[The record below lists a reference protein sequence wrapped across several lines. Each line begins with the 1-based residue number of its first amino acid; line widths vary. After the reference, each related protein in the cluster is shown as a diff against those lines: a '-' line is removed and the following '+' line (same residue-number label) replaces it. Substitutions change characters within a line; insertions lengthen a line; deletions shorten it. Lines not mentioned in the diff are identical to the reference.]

1 MTCVSEGTLRAY
13 RDGELEPTDRLEVGN
28 HLEKCPDCRKRSEDL
43 ASIADRVHEHL
54 LALGTPT
61 DGLHVDSRVA
71 LVRFKAQHE
80 GNKEEGTSMIAQ
92 LFGRRWRPVWV
103 AGIAIAFVAV
113 CLTFPSARSLA
124 QRVLETLRVEK
135 FQPVSVDTASIEGN
149 ETLRQMIEKMVS
161 DKIVVTIDEKE
172 QPVSTVATAGQLA
185 GFEVQLLGERTDAPQ
200 LTVEGHRAF
209 NMTVD
214 RARLQ
219 DIFNQAGRPDLIVPP
234 LVDGGMVAVQIP
246 RAVMVQYGNCPS
258 RNNSAGG
265 QQPEPAQ
272 FRNCVMLLQGPSA
285 IVSVP
290 SDLNIEQLAEIGL
303 QLAGMSPSQA
313 KAFCQTINWKS
324 TLVLPLPRYVQSYD
338 VVDIAG
344 AQGTLINNPGG
355 RGPSYLLMWARNG
368 MVYSLVG
375 FGNSAEAVPLASSL
389 H

>member
-13 RDGELEPTDRLEVGN
+13 CDGELDPAERLEVGN
-28 HLEKCPDCRKRSEDL
+28 HLENCPDCRKHSEDL
-43 ASIADRVHEHL
+43 ASLAGRVHEHL
-54 LALGTPT
+54 LALRMPA
-61 DGLHVDSRVA
+61 DGVPVEPRVA
-71 LVRFKAQHE
+71 LVRFKAQHQGHNE
-80 GNKEEGTSMIAQ
+80 GASMIAR
-92 LFGRRWRPVWV
+92 LFARRWRPVWV
-103 AGIAIAFVAV
+103 AGIAIAFLAV
-113 CLTFPSARSLA
+113 CLTFPSARSFA
-124 QRVLETLRVEK
+124 QRVLQTVRVERV
-135 FQPVSVDTASIEGN
+135 QPVSVDTASIEGN
-149 ETLRQMIEKMVS
+149 ETLRQLIAKMVS
-161 DKIVVTIDEKE
+161 DKVVVTIDEKE
-172 QPVSTVATAGQLA
+172 QPVNTVAAASKLA

-200 LTVEGHRAF
+200 FTVAGQHAF

-234 LVDGGMVAVQIP
+234 SVDGGMVAVQIP

-258 RNNSAGG
+258 RSNGAEG
-265 QQPEPAQ
+265 QRPDPAQ
-272 FRNCVMLLQGPSA
+272 FKNCVTLLEGPSP

-290 SDLNIEQLAEIGL
+290 SDLNIGQLAEIGL
-303 QLAGMSPSQA
+303 QFAGMSPSQA

-344 AQGTLINNPGG
+344 AQGTLINNARG
-355 RGPSYLLMWARNG
+355 RGPSYLLMWVRNG

-375 FGNSAEAVPLASSL
+375 FGDSAEAVPLASSL